1 MDEILRK
8 KIALRVLIITI
19 TVNVALTA
27 FKFIAGT
34 VGHSNAMV
42 SDAIHS
48 FSDVASS
55 IIVII
60 GVVIA
65 AKPKDNLHQYGHE
78 RFECAASIILAVL
91 LFMTGAWESYHGIHS
106 LITGGYKTAESPTY
120 LALIAAGVSILVKE
134 IMFWY
139 TYKTAKTLDSVSLK
153 ADAWHHRSDSLSSIG
168 SLLGVG
174 AAMIFATNI
183 FDDIAALIICLF
195 IFKVAISIFVEA
207 IDKMV
212 DKSCPE
218 EFILGVKNVLSE
230 IDGVLSVDEVKTRVF
245 GTRIYV
251 DVEIGAYENLSLKE
265 AHKIAEAAHIA
276 IENYDEKVKH
286 CMVHVNPVSLIT
298 KENESAGI
306 IKDETVE

>member
-1 MDEILRK
+1 MDNNTVK

-19 TVNVALTA
+19 TINVALTA

-34 VGHSNAMV
+34 IGHSNAMI

-60 GVVIA
+60 GIVIA
-65 AKPKDNLHQYGHE
+65 GKPRDNLHQYGHE
-78 RFECAASIILAVL
+78 RFECAASIILAAL
-91 LFMTGAWESYHGIHS
+91 LFMTGMWESYHGIHALVS
-106 LITGGYKTAESPTY
+106 GSFKTAENPTM
-120 LALIAAGVSILVKE
+120 LALSAAAVSIVVKE

-139 TYKTAKTLDSVSLK
+139 TYITAKKLDSVSLK
-153 ADAWHHRSDSLSSIG
+153 ADAWHHRSDALSSIG

-174 AAMIFATNI
+174 ATMLFSLPI
-183 FDDIAALIICLF
+183 FDVIASLIICLF

-207 IDKMV
+207 INKMV
-212 DKSCPE
+212 DRSCPE
-218 EFILGVKNVLSE
+218 EFINGVKNVLSE

-245 GTRIYV
+245 GNKIYV

-265 AHKIAEAAHIA
+265 SHKIAENAHIA
-276 IENYDEKVKH
+276 IENFDEKVKH
-286 CMVHVNPVSLIT
+286 CMVHVNPVSVINAERLN
-298 KENESAGI
+298 ENKV
-306 IKDETVE
+306 KDENAE